1 MDRTGYTGQPL
12 ERVEDAALLRGE
24 GIESFVLDM
33 HASVIDGSIGVL
45 PRRIMVGSG
54 DLPRARLILDDAGV
68 EYDRSTKP
76 I

>member
-1 MDRTGYTGQPL
+1 MVELLRTNDVVMISWL
-12 ERVEDAALLRGE
+12 VALLRGE

-54 DLPRARLILDDAGV
+54 DLTRARLILDDAEV
-68 EYDRSTKP
+68 EYDRRTKP